1 MKKIEIGEVF
11 TIGDEQEEQEV
22 EVIATLTV
30 DDQDYVAV
38 AFVDDLHEDVEEDI
52 EVFFLKVDENGDFDA
67 IESDE
72 EFDKVSEAFDEMVE
86 EMEEE

>member
-30 DDQDYVAV
+30 DEQDYIAV
-38 AFVDDLHEDVEEDI
+38 AFVEDLEEEVEEDI
-52 EVFFLKVDENGDFDA
+52 EVFFLKVDEDGEFDA

-86 EMEEE
+86 DMEG

>member
-1 MKKIEIGEVF
+1 MKKYEIGEVF
-11 TIGDEQEEQEV
+11 TIGDEEEEQEV

-30 DDQDYVAV
+30 DQNDYVAV
-38 AFVDDLHEDVEEDI
+38 AFVEDLHEDVEEDI
-52 EVFFLKVDENGDFDA
+52 EVFFLKVDEDGELDA

-86 EMEEE
+86 EMEE